1 MSTMK
6 TVILAGGLGTRIEE
20 ETGRLPKP
28 MVEIGGR
35 PILWHIMKH
44 FAHHDFREFYI
55 ALGYKG
61 DVVKNYFLNY
71 HALSGD
77 FTIDLAYGRMT
88 PCGPSTEDWRVHLVD
103 TGESTNTGGR
113 VLRLREKLGREPFL
127 LTYGDGVSDVDL
139 RSVVEFH
146 RRHGKIATITAVRP
160 PARFGAIH
168 LDKAEH
174 VLSFDEKPATG
185 DGWVNGG
192 YMVLE
197 PKFFDYLV
205 DDTTGLEVLADVAR
219 DGELVAYRHYGY
231 WQCMDTIR
239 DKKLLEAEWSSG
251 VPRWRVWK

>member
-6 TVILAGGLGTRIEE
+6 TVILAGGLGTRLEE

-71 HALSGD
+71 HSLSGD
-77 FTIDLAYGRMT
+77 FTIDLAHGRMT
-88 PCGPSTEDWRVHLVD
+88 PSGSSTEDWRVHLVD
-103 TGESTNTGGR
+103 TGESTNTAGR
-113 VLRLREKLGREPFL
+113 ILRLREKLWREPFL

-139 RSVVEFH
+139 PSVVEFH
-146 RRHGKIATITAVRP
+146 RRHGKIATLTAVRP

-174 VLSFDEKPATG
+174 VLSFDEKPTTG

-239 DKKLLEAEWSSG
+239 DKRLLEAEWSSG